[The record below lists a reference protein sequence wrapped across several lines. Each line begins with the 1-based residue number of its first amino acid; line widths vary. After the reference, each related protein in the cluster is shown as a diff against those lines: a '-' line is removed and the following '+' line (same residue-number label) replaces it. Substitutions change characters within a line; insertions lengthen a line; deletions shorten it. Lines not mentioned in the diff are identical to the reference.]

1 MLLAHHGHSAS
12 LEVSWLT
19 AERARAAA
27 ACTAT
32 ASPAACWRTA
42 WPATCTCSTCTGTRG
57 ALPPPGPAGGGA
69 LPWAAHV
76 RPAQRR
82 GACAAQS
89 RGLLRCKAARR
100 APALGRMRW
109 RSPSEVGLLAHVLCE
124 LNMLFR
130 RSTLA
135 VSTSPFLWRGV
146 SWNTA
151 YAAVCW
157 RWAAR
162 RGQRAALTCCSPSA
176 WCAHYLCMSGHAGVA
191 VPADHTAQRRCWP
204 CTMTMARS
212 CTW

>member
-1 MLLAHHGHSAS
+1 MAKGRALARGCSLYGDSIPGRVLADRLAS
-12 LEVSWLT
+12 YVHLFNLYWYSRC
-19 AERARAAA
+19 AAPARP
-27 ACTAT
+27 C
-32 ASPAACWRTA
+32 R
-42 WPATCTCSTCTGTRG
+42 
-57 ALPPPGPAGGGA
+57 GGA
-69 LPWAAHV
+69 VPWAAHV

-82 GACAAQS
+82 SACAAQS

-100 APALGRMRW
+100 APALGRMRL
-109 RSPSEVGLLAHVLCE
+109 RSPSEVGFLTHVLCE

-130 RSTLA
+130 RRTLA

-146 SWNTA
+146 SWHTA

-162 RGQRAALTCCSPSA
+162 RGQRAALTCCSPST
-176 WCAHYLCMSGHAGVA
+176 WCAHYLCMSGNAGVA